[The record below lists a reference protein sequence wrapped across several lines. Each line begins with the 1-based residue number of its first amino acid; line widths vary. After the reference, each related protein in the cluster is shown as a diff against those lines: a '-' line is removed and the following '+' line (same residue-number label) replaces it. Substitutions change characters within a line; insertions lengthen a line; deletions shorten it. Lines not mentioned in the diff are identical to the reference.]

1 MKLYFQRRIEA
12 MCPELAKGAAT
23 HWTERIGPRWASRLP
38 MVRLVAQRSWTCL
51 IEGDLT
57 GRAAQ
62 LAYYFFFSLFPGL
75 VAASSML
82 GLVATSGKAFS
93 DRLLAYLG
101 GVIPASAYEVV
112 ADTFNQTTVASS
124 GGKLVLGVA
133 IALWSASSGTAAI
146 QDALN
151 CVYKVKERRPYWRA
165 RLDAIGL
172 TILVGTL
179 LIIALTALLGGD
191 IIASYL
197 TGHLKAPLLFTIL
210 SRVLSW
216 PIAFEVI
223 SVAFALMYYAAPDIK
238 EPRWRWITPGSFT
251 GILLWLAASLG
262 LRLYLHLFNSFSVTY
277 GSLGAVIVLLL
288 WFYLSGLSLL
298 LGAQIDVVIADIQDE
313 ETNDL

>member
-1 MKLYFQRRIEA
+1 

-23 HWTERIGPRWASRLP
+23 YTTSGRASHWSGHLP

-51 IEGDLT
+51 MEGDLT

-82 GLVATSGKAFS
+82 GLFASSGKAFS
-93 DRLLAYLG
+93 DRLFAYLG
-101 GVIPASAYEVV
+101 SVIPASAYQVV
-112 ADTFNQTTVASS
+112 VDTFNQTTVASS
-124 GGKLVLGVA
+124 GGKLILGVA
-133 IALWSASSGTAAI
+133 IALWSASAGTAAI

-151 CVYKVKERRPYWRA
+151 CVYRVKERRPFWRA

-179 LIIALTALLGGD
+179 LIVALTALLGGD
-191 IIASYL
+191 VIASFL
-197 TGHLKAPLLFTIL
+197 TGHLRAPLLFTIL

-223 SVAFALMYYAAPDIK
+223 SVAFALMYYAAPDVR

-298 LGAQIDVVIADIQDE
+298 LGAQIDVVIADIRDE
-313 ETNDL
+313 QTKAL

>member
-1 MKLYFQRRIEA
+1 MSAGVTKEA
-12 MCPELAKGAAT
+12 AAYQTQPKGL
-23 HWTERIGPRWASRLP
+23 RWSARLP
-38 MVRLVAQRSWTCL
+38 MFRLVAHRSWTCL

-82 GLVATSGKAFS
+82 GLVAGSGKALP

-101 GVIPASAYEVV
+101 SVIPASAYDVV

-124 GGKLVLGVA
+124 GGKLILGVA
-133 IALWSASSGTAAI
+133 IALWSASAGTAAI

-151 CVYKVKERRPYWRA
+151 CVYRVKESRPFWKA

-179 LIIALTALLGGD
+179 LIVALTALLGGD
-191 IIASYL
+191 IIANYL
-197 TGHLKAPLLFTIL
+197 TVHLKAPLLFMIL

-223 SVAFALMYYAAPDIK
+223 SVAFALMYYAAPDLRDPK
-238 EPRWRWITPGSFT
+238 WRWITPGSFT
-251 GILLWLAASLG
+251 GILLWLAVSLG
-262 LRLYLHLFNSFSVTY
+262 LRVYLHFFNSFSVTY

-298 LGAQIDVVIADIQDE
+298 LGAQIDVVIADIRDE
-313 ETNDL
+313 QAKGL